1 MGPRGP
7 EGRGHF
13 WSGSIVASRRGRP
26 GEPGAELEARI
37 VSAEGVERAALVTRP
52 ADVRASVRA
61 KKLGEVAAEFERDGV
76 WRSHSP
82 PRRTP

>member
-1 MGPRGP
+1 
-7 EGRGHF
+7 
-13 WSGSIVASRRGRP
+13 
-26 GEPGAELEARI
+26 LEAGI

-61 KKLGEVAAEFERDGV
+61 EKLGEVAAEFERDGV